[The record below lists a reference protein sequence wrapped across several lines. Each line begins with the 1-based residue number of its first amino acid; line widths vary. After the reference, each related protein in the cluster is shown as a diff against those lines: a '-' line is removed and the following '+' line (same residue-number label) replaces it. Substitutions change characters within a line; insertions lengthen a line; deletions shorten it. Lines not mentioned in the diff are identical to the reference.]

1 MGVQES
7 ALPRSYANERCK
19 DRAGHLMDDISEQPE
34 EDFIGTK
41 QAGFHR
47 ASARAFL
54 NQPGVGFPSQ

>member
-1 MGVQES
+1 
-7 ALPRSYANERCK
+7 
-19 DRAGHLMDDISEQPE
+19 MDDISEQPE